1 MTTPE
6 ISLGTRV
13 QVTAGIGTVRWTGTN
28 PAFATGNWVGIEL
41 DGKTGKNNGSV
52 QGESYFECE
61 PGYGVFVRKSTV
73 KLAEPAAAA
82 PTPKTPRPSSTTKLT
97 SSPSAPASRV
107 VSSTP
112 SRASTPG
119 SKATPRPSLP
129 GATRTVPRSSTATT
143 TTTPPRSGAAPV
155 TAARRATLAGRPAA
169 RVSTIGATSA
179 PQRASTAS
187 TPISASPM
195 PPSSLRPSS
204 ASLSAASASRGPTPS
219 REPGSMPP
227 PAVPAPRAS
236 MLPPPSPARSVAP
249 SPSRTS
255 TLPPSSPAR
264 SVAPSPSRSAMPPPP
279 VPATPKRSS
288 RASSLV
294 GASPR
299 GSIVPPASPRLST
312 IPPVSPSPR
321 VPKVTPIVPP
331 PLETTGPV
339 GIVAVQTPSSPAVS
353 VASLRAESPAS
364 ALGTE
369 TERDN
374 ASLRTATSPTASTVT
389 LGLGVPSP
397 RVARGTHGRQLS
409 TSSSAGAPPAPDV
422 EMVALISSQKREIDD
437 FKIKVRLLESRRTED
452 QERIKTL
459 EKKAT
464 DADQLQAI
472 RAKLQTKFQEQ
483 QSVLVN
489 AQRVARDLQSDNA
502 RLESRAAEALDQLE
516 MATLDREVAEEK
528 AEAAEAD
535 NERLAERIAE
545 LELEVALVK
554 EENAEYEKPVLG
566 LEGERSSLA
575 YVQLE
580 KHNERLKEALIRLR
594 DMTSES
600 EKEHRTKIT
609 DLEKEL
615 SSREDV
621 NSRLE
626 LAESKLS
633 SSEAQV
639 EDLKQQ
645 LDDALHAEDLLVE
658 LTERNL
664 QMSERLEEMRVTI
677 EDLEALK
684 ELNDELE
691 ENHVETE
698 KQLDEEIALLSLQ
711 LREERSRSGE
721 LESIVAD
728 METTIGQFR
737 ELVAGLQS
745 EIDGLRVQQAT
756 QEHQSATAS
765 KESQALLNLNLKLQ
779 SSAAK
784 TQVKTLDVELKKLEA
799 AQLAD
804 HLNIV
809 QAYLPDPY
817 LESEVDSTTA
827 LLFFNRVAAK
837 IDMLANAVSQMHGL
851 PAALQ
856 DVHSERL
863 VGVCELRGKLRQFA
877 TLNRRFAAVMR
888 RTDPEDYVSFGRVVP
903 EVAGVEGK
911 VDAWIGLVKSEEF
924 NEGDCVREL
933 DSLLSQFNHLAE
945 VVFQRPGLDACE
957 HQLSLAYT
965 FEDDLDNFA
974 AAVGYV
980 RHAIQSFISEDGKM
994 EFVARNADV
1003 SDVEVDLGD
1012 STLEEAVYQPVQ
1024 DVLDQVRSVKV
1035 SAGKLSAVLEEAV
1048 RAQVALLP
1056 EYTVSLSELVTSIS
1070 NAVDIALRLAQRI
1083 ATHIGS
1089 LRSSKG
1095 QLRLADIQTF
1105 LTEVTA
1111 PVGAA
1116 ELAPWDIIGHFIT
1129 RLVMDLD
1136 NALPKFRNAAKSGQ
1150 TIDLETPAPWL
1161 ARVVAIKEAAQ
1172 YNAEAERK
1180 VSRLS
1185 EELKD
1190 MLREVKIRDQTLQE
1204 SGVKVETL
1212 ERRLEASRKQA
1223 DMILE
1228 LENDIAKAKK
1238 QEKVYED
1245 AIEALQAEQDSLE
1258 AENARLRKNGG
1269 GDGTAAPGDALV
1281 GVSVSGVEA
1290 GHLVDQI
1297 ENLKSALR
1305 FLRAENSLLKSK
1317 DLFNDIASLSPLR
1330 TASLEPVPKLIKSTE
1345 SDSEDDADLP
1355 VTPRAHTGV
1364 TRPDARLALDT
1375 ESKKLLKEVA
1385 SFTAVP
1391 RIVDISGL
1399 GANGPAWR
1407 SRRNSPQAQL
1417 RRFAADRHALERKV
1431 ESLADRVAALRR
1443 L

>member
-6 ISLGTRV
+6 IPLGAKV
-13 QVTAGIGTVRWTGTN
+13 QVTAGVGTVRWAGTN
-28 PAFATGNWVGIEL
+28 PPFATGNWVGIEL
-41 DGKTGKNNGSV
+41 ESKTGKNNGSV

-73 KLAEPAAAA
+73 KLLEAAVPKTVRRPPDPPLTAAPPVVLNKTNIISERARIAGRLFGSKPSVDPRLESYAPAEPGRHRESRRRSAHA
-82 PTPKTPRPSSTTKLT
+82 LDDD
-97 SSPSAPASRV
+97 APAHRHS
-107 VSSTP
+107 
-112 SRASTPG
+112 
-119 SKATPRPSLP
+119 AT
-129 GATRTVPRSSTATT
+129 
-143 TTTPPRSGAAPV
+143 
-155 TAARRATLAGRPAA
+155 
-169 RVSTIGATSA
+169 RVSTIGGAPASA
-179 PQRASTAS
+179 RPSTAS
-187 TPISASPM
+187 TPISASPL
-195 PPSSLRPSS
+195 PASSRRPSS

-227 PAVPAPRAS
+227 PAVPPPKSA
-236 MLPPPSPARSVAP
+236 MLPPPSPSRTVPPP
-249 SPSRTS
+249 SPSR
-255 TLPPSSPAR
+255 
-264 SVAPSPSRSAMPPPP
+264 VAMPPPP
-279 VPATPKRSS
+279 VPATPTRSS
-288 RASSLV
+288 RASSLAGASASSIP

-299 GSIVPPASPRLST
+299 GSIVPPASPRLSG
-312 IPPVSPSPR
+312 IPPTSPSPR
-321 VPKVTPIVPP
+321 VLPKVAPIVPP
-331 PLETTGPV
+331 PLSATGPV
-339 GIVAVQTPSSPAVS
+339 DVVAVQVPSSPAAS

-369 TERDN
+369 TERDA
-374 ASLRTATSPTASTVT
+374 ASVRTAPSPTASTVT
-389 LGLGVPSP
+389 LGLGVPTP
-397 RVARGTHGRQLS
+397 RVGRPTHGRQLS
-409 TSSSAGAPPAPDV
+409 TSSAVSGTDV
-422 EMVALISSQKREIDD
+422 ETAALISSQKREIEEC
-437 FKIKVRLLESRRTED
+437 KIKIRLMDTRRVED
-452 QERIKTL
+452 QERIKVL

-464 DADQLQAI
+464 DADQLQAV
-472 RAKLQTKFQEQ
+472 RAKLQAKFQEQ
-483 QSVLVN
+483 QSALVN
-489 AQRVARDLQSDNA
+489 AQRMARDLQSDNA

-600 EKEHRTKIT
+600 DKEHRGKIS

-626 LAESKLS
+626 LAEAKLS

-698 KQLDEEIALLSLQ
+698 KQMDEEIALLSLQ
-711 LREERSRSGE
+711 LREERARSGE
-721 LESIVAD
+721 LESIVTD
-728 METTIGQFR
+728 MEATIGQFR
-737 ELVAGLQS
+737 ELVSGLQA
-745 EIDGLRVQQAT
+745 EIDGLRAQQAS

-809 QAYLPDPY
+809 QAYLPEPY

-827 LLFFNRVAAK
+827 LLFFNRVASK
-837 IDMLANAVSQMHGL
+837 IDMLVNAVSQMHGL

-856 DVHSERL
+856 NVGSERL

-888 RTDPEDYVSFGRVVP
+888 RTDSEDYISFGRVVP
-903 EVAGVEGK
+903 EVAGVETK
-911 VDAWIGLVKSEEF
+911 VDAWIQLVKSEEF
-924 NEGDCVREL
+924 SEGDCAREL

-980 RHAIQSFISEDGKM
+980 RHAIRSFISE
-994 EFVARNADV
+994 E
-1003 SDVEVDLGD
+1003 DVEVDLGD

-1024 DVLDQVRSVKV
+1024 NVLDQVRSVKV

-1048 RAQVALLP
+1048 RAQVALVP
-1056 EYTVSLSELVTSIS
+1056 EYTVSLSELVMSIS
-1070 NAVDIALRLAQRI
+1070 NAVDIAVQLAQRI
-1083 ATHIGS
+1083 MAHIGS
-1089 LRSSKG
+1089 LRTSKQ

-1105 LTEVTA
+1105 LAEVTA

-1116 ELAPWDIIGHFIT
+1116 DVAPWDVIGHFIS
-1129 RLVMDLD
+1129 RLVIELD

-1150 TIDLETPAPWL
+1150 TTDLETPAPWL

-1245 AIEALQAEQDSLE
+1245 AIEALQAEQDSIE
-1258 AENARLRKNGG
+1258 VENARLRKNGG
-1269 GDGTAAPGDALV
+1269 DAAAAPGDALI

-1305 FLRAENSLLKSK
+1305 FLRSENSLLKSK
-1317 DLFNDIASLSPLR
+1317 DLFNDIASLSPLGA
-1330 TASLEPVPKLIKSTE
+1330 ASLEPVPKLVKSSE
-1345 SDSEDDADLP
+1345 SDSESDADMP
-1355 VTPRAHTGV
+1355 VTPKAATRV

-1407 SRRNSPQAQL
+1407 SRKNSPQAQL
-1417 RRFAADRHALERKV
+1417 RRFAADRHKLERKV

>member
-1 MTTPE
+1 MPE
-6 ISLGTRV
+6 IALGARV
-13 QVTAGIGTVRWTGTN
+13 QVTAGVGTVRWVGTD
-28 PAFATGNWVGIEL
+28 PAFASGNWVGIEL

-52 QGESYFECE
+52 QGQSYFECE
-61 PGYGVFVRKSTV
+61 QGHGVFVRRSTV
-73 KLAEPAAAA
+73 KPA
-82 PTPKTPRPSSTTKLT
+82 PEPRPSSTTKLT
-97 SSPSAPASRV
+97 SSPSAPASRL
-107 VSSTP
+107 VSAAP

-119 SKATPRPSLP
+119 SKATPRASLA
-129 GATRTVPRSSTATT
+129 GATRPVQRPTT
-143 TTTPPRSGAAPV
+143 TTTPPRSATVPT
-155 TAARRATLAGRPAA
+155 TAAKRPSVAGRPA
-169 RVSTIGATSA
+169 RVSTIGAASA
-179 PQRASTAS
+179 PQRASAAS
-187 TPISASPM
+187 TPVSASPL
-195 PPSSLRPSS
+195 PASSRRPSS

-227 PAVPAPRAS
+227 PAVPPPRT
-236 MLPPPSPARSVAP
+236 MLPPPSP
-249 SPSRTS
+249 
-255 TLPPSSPAR
+255 
-264 SVAPSPSRSAMPPPP
+264 SAMPPPP
-279 VPATPKRSS
+279 VPATPTRSS

-321 VPKVTPIVPP
+321 VQKVAPIVPP
-331 PLETTGPV
+331 PPETTRPAD
-339 GIVAVQTPSSPAVS
+339 IVAVQVPSSPAMS
-353 VASLRAESPAS
+353 AASLRAESPAS
-364 ALGTE
+364 VVGTE
-369 TERDN
+369 TERDT
-374 ASLRTATSPTASTVT
+374 ASLRTATSPSASTVT

-397 RVARGTHGRQLS
+397 RAGRPTHGRQIS
-409 TSSSAGAPPAPDV
+409 TSSSVAGPAAPDV
-422 EMVALISSQKREIDD
+422 EMMALISSQKREIEE
-437 FKIKVRLLESRRTED
+437 FKIKIRLLDARRTED
-452 QERIKTL
+452 QDKIRELER
-459 EKKAT
+459 KAT

-472 RAKLQTKFQEQ
+472 RAKLQSKFQEQ

-489 AQRVARDLQSDNA
+489 AQRVARDLQSENA
-502 RLESRAAEALDQLE
+502 RLESKATEALDQLE

-545 LELEVALVK
+545 LELEIAIVK

-600 EKEHRTKIT
+600 DKEHRGKIA

-615 SSREDV
+615 SSREDLH
-621 NSRLE
+621 SRLE
-626 LAESKLS
+626 LTEAKLS

-645 LDDALHAEDLLVE
+645 LDDALHEEHLLVE

-664 QMSERLEEMRVTI
+664 QMSDRLEEMRVTI

-698 KQLDEEIALLSLQ
+698 KQMDEEIALLSLQ
-711 LREERSRSGE
+711 LREERARSGE
-721 LESIVAD
+721 LESIVGD
-728 METTIGQFR
+728 MEATIGQFR
-737 ELVAGLQS
+737 ELVSGLQT
-745 EIDGLRVQQAT
+745 EIESLRVQQAT

-765 KESQALLNLNLKLQ
+765 KESQALLNLNMKLQ
-779 SSAAK
+779 STAAK

-804 HLNIV
+804 HLSIV
-809 QAYLPDPY
+809 QAYLPEPY

-837 IDMLANAVSQMHGL
+837 IDMLVNAVSQMHGL

-856 DVHSERL
+856 NADSERL

-888 RTDPEDYVSFGRVVP
+888 RTDPEDYISFGRVVP
-903 EVAGVEGK
+903 EVAGVEAK
-911 VDAWIGLVKSEEF
+911 VDAWIGLVKSEDF

-974 AAVGYV
+974 AAVGFV
-980 RHAIQSFISEDGKM
+980 RHAIQSFINEEDVG
-994 EFVARNADV
+994 
-1003 SDVEVDLGD
+1003 VDLGN

-1024 DVLDQVRSVKV
+1024 NVLDQVRSVKV

-1056 EYTVSLSELVTSIS
+1056 EYTVTLSELVMSIS
-1070 NAVDIALRLAQRI
+1070 NAVDIAVQLAQRI
-1083 ATHIGS
+1083 MAHIAS
-1089 LRSSKG
+1089 LRSSKE

-1105 LTEVTA
+1105 LAEVTA

-1136 NALPKFRNAAKSGQ
+1136 NGLPKFRNAAKSGQ

-1180 VSRLS
+1180 VSHLS

-1190 MLREVKIRDQTLQE
+1190 MLREVKIRDQSLQE
-1204 SGVKVETL
+1204 SSVKVETL

-1269 GDGTAAPGDALV
+1269 GDGTGAPGDALV
-1281 GVSVSGVEA
+1281 GVT
-1290 GHLVDQI
+1290 I

-1317 DLFNDIASLSPLR
+1317 DLFNDIASLPPLR
-1330 TASLEPVPKLIKSTE
+1330 TASLEPVPKLVKSTE

-1355 VTPRAHTGV
+1355 VTPRAHTRV

-1385 SFTAVP
+1385 VFTAVP

-1443 L
+1443 V